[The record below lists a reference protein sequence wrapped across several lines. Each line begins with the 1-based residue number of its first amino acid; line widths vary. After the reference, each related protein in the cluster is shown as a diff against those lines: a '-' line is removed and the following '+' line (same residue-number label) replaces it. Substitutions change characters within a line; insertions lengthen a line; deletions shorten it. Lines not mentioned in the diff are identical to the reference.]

1 MESKANGML
10 FTSMQ
15 EEYWVMSKDTYHPTE
30 SVDVQHSFV
39 VAHIHPMPKTGFVTS
54 FTVSHFWQAALCIIR

>member
-1 MESKANGML
+1 MYSGGVL
-10 FTSMQ
+10 GSVQ
-15 EEYWVMSKDTYHPTE
+15 GHLPPTE

-54 FTVSHFWQAALCIIR
+54 FAVSHLSHFWQAALCIIQ